1 MPGSGTGTALNSIG
15 ISNSTAASL
24 KGMVG
29 ITDKAVLEIAD
40 VNKKKI
46 QENEAARPSGSGGG
60 LPTGKVGKL
69 DSFDSNLVK
78 AFRNSLDPDGE
89 GDDTEAYENGEK
101 YRFIVQFNPE
111 ELSFSGYGGE
121 ELPIHDFS
129 DLKPPKGAK
138 KPDQPGE
145 EQGQEKRKHPPL
157 RSSHMAAAD
166 TRIEMTVKLTFD
178 KTDNFSAF
186 YHDRFNLSATT
197 VARGAGKA
205 VMGDQDVSV
214 QPEIEALTAVV
225 RDTKKRL
232 AKFIWGDMVYE
243 GVINSVNA
251 EYQMF
256 NINGEPCRATA
267 TISMV
272 LYDAKEMGPEVEI
285 WRKEYETD
293 FGGAGSVKG
302 AAGSMRVATG

>member
-1 MPGSGTGTALNSIG
+1 
-15 ISNSTAASL
+15 
-24 KGMVG
+24 
-29 ITDKAVLEIAD
+29 
-40 VNKKKI
+40 
-46 QENEAARPSGSGGG
+46 
-60 LPTGKVGKL
+60 
-69 DSFDSNLVK
+69 
-78 AFRNSLDPDGE
+78 
-89 GDDTEAYENGEK
+89 
-101 YRFIVQFNPE
+101 
-111 ELSFSGYGGE
+111 
-121 ELPIHDFS
+121 
-129 DLKPPKGAK
+129 
-138 KPDQPGE
+138 
-145 EQGQEKRKHPPL
+145 
-157 RSSHMAAAD
+157 MAAAD

-178 KTDNFSAF
+178 KTDNFAAF
-186 YHDRFNLSATT
+186 YHDRFNLSATN

-205 VMGDQDVSV
+205 LMDDQDVSV

-251 EYQMF
+251 EYLMF